1 MNTKFEVSSVFIW
14 TVCMLEYSAED
25 GVQWME
31 SSVQLYCWHWWHFV
45 AVCIY
50 SIKCFFM
57 TTTMKISL
65 FFQWPWKF
73 FGEHCENCI
82 KSGQKRAF
90 TAWNIP
96 SLHKLGDLMPLPS
109 ENTKTKVEAS
119 WNGRKHWERLQI
131 FLVSPSKRIKVTMG
145 CIWRK
150 WWKNLLEGAG
160 EIFSKQLPDDIL
172 KTLKMSYEA
181 LRKEEKAMFLDIGC
195 FLVGEDT

>member
-1 MNTKFEVSSVFIW
+1 METQKKVFFCSVCELLSLPENYALLWAAVWNNEEGRLLF
-14 TVCMLEYSAED
+14 MLEYLEED

-50 SIKCFFM
+50 SIKCFFI

-131 FLVSPSKRIKVTMG
+131 FLVSSSKWIKVTME

-150 WWKNLLEGAG
+150 ILE
-160 EIFSKQLPDDIL
+160 
-172 KTLKMSYEA
+172 MSSQ
-181 LRKEEKAMFLDIGC
+181 R
-195 FLVGEDT
+195 